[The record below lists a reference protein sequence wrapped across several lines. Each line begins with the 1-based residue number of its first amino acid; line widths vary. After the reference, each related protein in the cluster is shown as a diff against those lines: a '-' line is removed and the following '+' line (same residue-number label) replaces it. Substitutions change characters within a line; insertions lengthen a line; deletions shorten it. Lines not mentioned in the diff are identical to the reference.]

1 MCPADAKLLSEEIF
15 GPVAPVTTFTEEQ
28 DAIEWANATE
38 YGLVAYVFTRDIKRA
53 FRVIEGLETGMVGLN
68 QGLVSNAAAPFGGV
82 KQSGFRTRGRRRG
95 HRRVPLHEVRRDQ
108 SVRAVVF
115 AGAGGTEVVE
125 VQERPDPV
133 AGKGEVVV
141 ESVYAGVNP
150 ADLAQMAGKYPV
162 PLGSPKDIPGLE
174 VSGRVVE
181 LGADVSRWK
190 LGDRVFGVVG
200 GGGLAT
206 RVVVHERHVAPVPEV
221 LDDLQAAAIPEAY
234 VTAHDAIVTQAGLRM
249 GERLLVNGASGGV
262 GLAAVQ
268 IGVATGA
275 TVFAYARSAEAREKL
290 AALGAT
296 PVESPEEASDIQ
308 VVLELVGAPN
318 MEANFKAIAVLGRII
333 VVGNGAGLE
342 FPMNLRI
349 LMGKRARLM
358 GTLLRARPI
367 EQKAEAVLAFE
378 RQVVPQIAAGRCTAT
393 IDSVFPIDEARA
405 AYDRLAASGKYGK
418 VLVQSVSLGRLRTP

>member
-1 MCPADAKLLSEEIF
+1 MK
-15 GPVAPVTTFTEEQ
+15 
-28 DAIEWANATE
+28 
-38 YGLVAYVFTRDIKRA
+38 
-53 FRVIEGLETGMVGLN
+53 
-68 QGLVSNAAAPFGGV
+68 
-82 KQSGFRTRGRRRG
+82 
-95 HRRVPLHEVRRDQ
+95 
-108 SVRAVVF
+108 AVVF
-115 AGAGGTEVVE
+115 AGAGGTEVVK

-296 PVESPEEASDIQ
+296 PVESPDEASDIQ

-393 IDSVFPIDEARA
+393 IDSVFPLDEARA

-418 VLVQSVSLGRLRTP
+418 VLVQVGE

>member
-1 MCPADAKLLSEEIF
+1 MK
-15 GPVAPVTTFTEEQ
+15 
-28 DAIEWANATE
+28 
-38 YGLVAYVFTRDIKRA
+38 
-53 FRVIEGLETGMVGLN
+53 
-68 QGLVSNAAAPFGGV
+68 
-82 KQSGFRTRGRRRG
+82 
-95 HRRVPLHEVRRDQ
+95 
-108 SVRAVVF
+108 AVVF
-115 AGAGGTEVVE
+115 AGAGGTEVVK

-349 LMGKRARLM
+349 LMGKR
-358 GTLLRARPI
+358 GTAD
-367 EQKAEAVLAFE
+367 
-378 RQVVPQIAAGRCTAT
+378 GDT
-393 IDSVFPIDEARA
+393 
-405 AYDRLAASGKYGK
+405 ASGSTDRTEGRGGARVRAPGGATDRRRALHRDHRLGVPARRGLERPTTAWPRAESTAKSSSSSAAWGACAPVNK
-418 VLVQSVSLGRLRTP
+418 WCLAPFIHGAVSMLICDS

>member
-1 MCPADAKLLSEEIF
+1 MK
-15 GPVAPVTTFTEEQ
+15 
-28 DAIEWANATE
+28 
-38 YGLVAYVFTRDIKRA
+38 
-53 FRVIEGLETGMVGLN
+53 
-68 QGLVSNAAAPFGGV
+68 
-82 KQSGFRTRGRRRG
+82 
-95 HRRVPLHEVRRDQ
+95 
-108 SVRAVVF
+108 AVVF
-115 AGAGGTEVVE
+115 AGAGGTEVVK

-393 IDSVFPIDEARA
+393 IDSVFPLDEARA

-418 VLVQSVSLGRLRTP
+418 VLVQVGE

>member
-1 MCPADAKLLSEEIF
+1 MK
-15 GPVAPVTTFTEEQ
+15 
-28 DAIEWANATE
+28 
-38 YGLVAYVFTRDIKRA
+38 
-53 FRVIEGLETGMVGLN
+53 
-68 QGLVSNAAAPFGGV
+68 
-82 KQSGFRTRGRRRG
+82 
-95 HRRVPLHEVRRDQ
+95 
-108 SVRAVVF
+108 AVVF
-115 AGAGGTEVVE
+115 AGAGGTEVVK

-393 IDSVFPIDEARA
+393 IDSVFPLDEARA

-418 VLVQSVSLGRLRTP
+418 VLVQVGEPGAPARE